1 MLKLEMF
8 LEKNLNENNNLI
20 VVFDINNNGYIN
32 KKIVAKNLNKIIN
45 VNNYKVIT
53 IDVLKYKDD
62 IDLLFDNK
70 INKVPFVLK
79 YENKLL
85 TQAFDTFLNI

>member
-32 KKIVAKNLNKIIN
+32 KKIVGKKFKQNNKC
-45 VNNYKVIT
+45 K
-53 IDVLKYKDD
+53 
-62 IDLLFDNK
+62 
-70 INKVPFVLK
+70 
-79 YENKLL
+79 
-85 TQAFDTFLNI
+85 